1 MHKRSVFASII
12 VYSLLLAG
20 AAIAF
25 LPFAWMLLTSLKT
38 FTEVN
43 QIPIKLLP
51 QSFQWEN
58 YETALKQMSFL
69 KFMWNTVTITIISI
83 VGTVISCSLTAYAF
97 ARYRFPGKGILF
109 GVVLGTMMIP
119 GQITSIPLFIQFQ
132 KFGWIDTYLP
142 LTVPLFF
149 ATTSFGVF
157 LLRQFFM
164 TIPKELTEA
173 ARLDGCGEFKIF
185 QSIVLPLVL
194 PALTSLAVFVF
205 LWSWNDLFNPV
216 LYLQSIEKFTL
227 SQGLT
232 ILTLSQ
238 SREAG
243 PAGLIPWQLTSA
255 AMVIVTLPS
264 VLVYFFAQK
273 QFVEGIA
280 LTGIKS

>member
-185 QSIVLPLVL
+185 RSIVLPLVL

>member
-1 MHKRSVFASII
+1 MTRRISWGSGA
-12 VYSLLLAG
+12 VYALLLLG

-25 LPFAWMLLTSLKT
+25 LPFAWMLLTSFKT
-38 FTEVN
+38 FEEVN
-43 QIPIKLLP
+43 QIPIRILP
-51 QSFQWEN
+51 HSLHWDN
-58 YETALKQMSFL
+58 YAQALNQMSFF
-69 KFMWNTVTITIISI
+69 KFMGNTVFITILSI
-83 VGTVISCSLTAYAF
+83 VGTVLSCSVTAYAF
-97 ARYRFPGKGILF
+97 AKYRFPGKNMIFGI
-109 GVVLGTMMIP
+109 VLATMMIP
-119 GQITSIPLFIQFQ
+119 GQITSIPLYIQYQ
-132 KFGWIDTYLP
+132 KFGWIDTYYP
-142 LTVPLFF
+142 LIVPLFF

-164 TIPKELTEA
+164 TIPNELTEA
-173 ARLDGCGEFKIF
+173 ARLDGCGEFRIF
-185 QSIVLPLVL
+185 RSIVIPLVA

-205 LWSWNDLFNPV
+205 LWTWNDLFNPV

-255 AMVIVTLPS
+255 AMIVVTLPS
-264 VLVYFFAQK
+264 VLVFFFAQK

-280 LTGIKS
+280 MTGIKS